1 MSFVRFLFY
10 NKNKRISRRVSK
22 SSKGETFGFVPT
34 GRGGAFGAAGVGI
47 SRKVLK

>member
-10 NKNKRISRRVSK
+10 NNNKRISRKASK

-34 GRGGAFGAAGVGI
+34 GRGGAFGAAGVGLVG
-47 SRKVLK
+47 KF

>member
-22 SSKGETFGFVPT
+22 SSKGETFGFMPV
-34 GRGGAFGAAGVGI
+34 GRGGAFGAAGAGLA
-47 SRKVLK
+47 RKS